1 MPVRN
6 TPGSHETCKRHS
18 AAGAVNSR
26 SDRTCSSR
34 LVRYSRCVLLADT
47 TTVVSWRARP
57 RSFVAL
63 MGLYESNYI
72 RLGWL
77 AGNLGDLSGRYLSSV
92 RGDCDLVLTVTERS
106 PYTSTVNLTYL
117 LPEARGPRPYPDMRV
132 RIYHDAHL
140 VEAQS
145 LQRSP
150 RDRRGSPERELDQ
163 RWARNMMLNKWLE
176 YCVERG
182 HRFSSRTEQR
192 AGA

>member
-1 MPVRN
+1 
-6 TPGSHETCKRHS
+6 
-18 AAGAVNSR
+18 
-26 SDRTCSSR
+26 
-34 LVRYSRCVLLADT
+34 VRYSRCVLLADT

-63 MGLYESNYI
+63 MGLYESNFI

-77 AGNLGDLSGRYLSSV
+77 AGNLRALSGRYLSSV
-92 RGDCDLVLTVTERS
+92 SGDCDLVLTVAERS

-117 LPEARGPRPYPDMRV
+117 LPERSGPRPYPDMRV

-140 VEAQS
+140 VEAQPWNS
-145 LQRSP
+145 VHSQALP
-150 RDRRGSPERELDQ
+150 RARRGAPERELDQ

>member
-1 MPVRN
+1 
-6 TPGSHETCKRHS
+6 
-18 AAGAVNSR
+18 
-26 SDRTCSSR
+26 
-34 LVRYSRCVLLADT
+34 VLLADT

-77 AGNLGDLSGRYLSSV
+77 AGNLRGLSGRYLSSV

-106 PYTSTVNLTYL
+106 PYTSTLNLTYL

-140 VEAQS
+140 VEAQAHV
-145 LQRSP
+145 QPSP

>member
-1 MPVRN
+1 
-6 TPGSHETCKRHS
+6 
-18 AAGAVNSR
+18 
-26 SDRTCSSR
+26 
-34 LVRYSRCVLLADT
+34 VLLADT

-63 MGLYESNYI
+63 MGLYESNFI

-77 AGNLGDLSGRYLSSV
+77 AGNLRGLIGQYLSSV

-117 LPEARGPRPYPDMRV
+117 LPETSGPRRYPDMRV

-140 VEAQS
+140 VEAQPWNS
-145 LQRSP
+145 VHSQQAALPCGAHAQRSA
-150 RDRRGSPERELDQ
+150 RARRVSPERELDQ

>member
-1 MPVRN
+1 
-6 TPGSHETCKRHS
+6 
-18 AAGAVNSR
+18 
-26 SDRTCSSR
+26 
-34 LVRYSRCVLLADT
+34 VLLADT

-63 MGLYESNYI
+63 MGLYESNFI

-77 AGNLGDLSGRYLSSV
+77 AGNLLGLSGQYLSSV

-117 LPEARGPRPYPDMRV
+117 LPEARGPRSYPDMRV

-140 VEAQS
+140 VEAQQWNS
-145 LQRSP
+145 VPSARREPPARTQRA
-150 RDRRGSPERELDQ
+150 SPERELDQ

>member
-1 MPVRN
+1 
-6 TPGSHETCKRHS
+6 
-18 AAGAVNSR
+18 
-26 SDRTCSSR
+26 
-34 LVRYSRCVLLADT
+34 VLLADT

-77 AGNLGDLSGRYLSSV
+77 AGNLRGLSGRYLSSV

-117 LPEARGPRPYPDMRV
+117 LPEAHGPRPCPDMRV

-140 VEAQS
+140 VEAQA
-145 LQRSP
+145 LQASA
-150 RDRRGSPERELDQ
+150 RDRRSSPERELGQ